1 MSDMNKTRIGILGGS
16 FNPIHIGHLLLA
28 QNAVDSFDLEK
39 VLFMPCHIQPHKDPM
54 MLASSEHR
62 VAMVEQAIIDNIQF
76 ELLDIEVARGGTS
89 YAIDSVRKIREM
101 YAGAELFF
109 IIGADTLPELHL
121 WRDIY
126 QLLELCKFA
135 ALSRPGQ
142 NLNDFSAESLKLK
155 APWPQ
160 KLLETVAQGRM
171 IDISSS
177 DIRHRVAEGMSI
189 RYLVPPQVEMYIAEH
204 NLYHN

>member
-1 MSDMNKTRIGILGGS
+1 M
-16 FNPIHIGHLLLA
+16 
-28 QNAVDSFDLEK
+28 VD
-39 VLFMPCHIQPHKDPM
+39 
-54 MLASSEHR
+54 
-62 VAMVEQAIIDNIQF
+62 QAIIDNIQF
-76 ELLDIEVARGGTS
+76 ELLDIEVVRGGTS
-89 YAIDSVRKIREM
+89 YAIDSVKRIREM
-101 YAGAELFF
+101 YEDTELYF

-135 ALSRPGQ
+135 TLSRPGQ
-142 NLNDFSAESLKLK
+142 DLQDFSAESLKLEH
-155 APWPQ
+155 PWPQ
-160 KLLETVAQGRM
+160 KLLETVAHGRM